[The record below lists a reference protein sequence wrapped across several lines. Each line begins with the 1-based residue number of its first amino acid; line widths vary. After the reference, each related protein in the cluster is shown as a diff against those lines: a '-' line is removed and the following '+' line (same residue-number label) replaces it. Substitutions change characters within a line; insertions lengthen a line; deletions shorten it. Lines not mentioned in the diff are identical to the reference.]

1 MDSLKN
7 TDAISLIA
15 RIRASDS
22 SDDAFSELVSGYM
35 PLINKRIASSG
46 IPEEEYTEAQQ
57 EASIALHDAALS
69 YDAEKY
75 EGVTFG
81 LYASV
86 CISNRLTSYVR
97 ARARREERT
106 DDFSE
111 PEDLGSSVDIESDV
125 TTRDAFERAMRVA
138 RSKLSELEFR
148 VLCLSVEGYQVRD
161 IAKALGLPSKTVEN
175 ARYRYR
181 RSLSEDKEICGF
193 LSQI

>member
-1 MDSLKN
+1 MPDKELEAVKN
-7 TDAISLIA
+7 GDKK
-15 RIRASDS
+15 
-22 SDDAFSELVSGYM
+22 AFDGLYERFL
-35 PLINKRIASSG
+35 PLIKKETAAAVNRSAELKEHYDEIG
-46 IPEEEYTEAQQ
+46 Q
-57 EASIALHDAALS
+57 EALMALYNAAVS
-69 YDAEKY
+69 YSDGKN
-75 EGVTFG
+75 VTFG

-97 ARARREERT
+97 ARARREGRT

-125 TTRDAFERAMRVA
+125 ATRDAFERAMRVA